1 LEVVVVV
8 VIQVQWCTMAQMAYN
23 AEKKHWPEWHQMQSK
38 TMV

>member
-1 LEVVVVV
+1 
-8 VIQVQWCTMAQMAYN
+8 MAQMAYN